1 VVTPGIPTGRS
12 TRLSAQATGVLLVLV
27 SACAFGS
34 VALFV
39 KPLYAAG
46 LAVLVLLAWRF
57 ITAALV
63 SWGYLLVRARTRASL
78 RLLTRRRVVVLLLLG
93 TLYVGNSFTYIGAL
107 EVVPISL
114 NSIITYLY
122 PAIVAVM
129 ALRLVRRLEG
139 RRAWLALALSLLGV
153 ALVLGGIPEGEMPPL
168 WGLALAFANP
178 VIYATWIVFQSRVA
192 GDRPR
197 AGDGRLAD
205 EAATRGLPGAVSD
218 AAAEAGSM
226 SGALAGDDLELPP
239 ADAETASHIPDPAAA
254 AALMTS
260 ATAVVFTIL
269 ALATGESLWPTD
281 IPMEAWLPLLGLGVV
296 ATALAIQT
304 FYAGVKRVG
313 GARASI
319 ISTIE
324 PVYTI
329 LLAMLLF
336 GERLEPLQLVG
347 GVIVLVAV
355 ILAETGHPER
365 VAEPAPAARD
375 TVPASSVSQG
385 RA

>member
-1 VVTPGIPTGRS
+1 
-12 TRLSAQATGVLLVLV
+12 
-27 SACAFGS
+27 
-34 VALFV
+34 
-39 KPLYAAG
+39 
-46 LAVLVLLAWRF
+46 
-57 ITAALV
+57 
-63 SWGYLLVRARTRASL
+63 
-78 RLLTRRRVVVLLLLG
+78 
-93 TLYVGNSFTYIGAL
+93 
-107 EVVPISL
+107 
-114 NSIITYLY
+114 
-122 PAIVAVM
+122 
-129 ALRLVRRLEG
+129 
-139 RRAWLALALSLLGV
+139 
-153 ALVLGGIPEGEMPPL
+153 
-168 WGLALAFANP
+168 
-178 VIYATWIVFQSRVA
+178 
-192 GDRPR
+192 
-197 AGDGRLAD
+197 
-205 EAATRGLPGAVSD
+205 
-218 AAAEAGSM
+218 
-226 SGALAGDDLELPP
+226 
-239 ADAETASHIPDPAAA
+239 
-254 AALMTS
+254 MTS

-319 ISTIE
+319 ISTVE